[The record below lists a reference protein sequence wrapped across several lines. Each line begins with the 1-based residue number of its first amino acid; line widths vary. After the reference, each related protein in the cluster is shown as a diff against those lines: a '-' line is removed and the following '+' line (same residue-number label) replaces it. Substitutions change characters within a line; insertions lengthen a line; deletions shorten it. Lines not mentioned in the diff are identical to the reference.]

1 MALPARP
8 LQIAATLAKARL
20 GRWTPLKVTHLL
32 TYRCNLTCGFCTRI
46 HAPARR
52 MEPGQVLSMMEAFA
66 RMGTRWWVFNGGEPT
81 LLPELGSY
89 IRHGGALGFNTTLV
103 TNGTSIGRRIDDL
116 AGLNLVICSIHGD
129 REEHDRLVGR
139 QGSYDAAIAGLSRL
153 RDRGVPTCLLT
164 VLHERSCEHLDAMLR
179 LGEELGAGVAF
190 QPIAETRLGGA
201 HIDGSL
207 VPRAR
212 AMAGA
217 IDHLLD
223 QKMAG
228 RPVSCS
234 VSYLEAVRDSWPRGP
249 VGTKCWAGRL
259 FCEVTPEG
267 FVVTCCAEEENTF
280 AACHGPTV
288 GWEKAFAAL
297 PDRSGC
303 QDCWFKGP
311 QELNLLLGLRPRHA
325 ARAAANLARGRLL
338 WD

>member
-1 MALPARP
+1 
-8 LQIAATLAKARL
+8 
-20 GRWTPLKVTHLL
+20 
-32 TYRCNLTCGFCTRI
+32 
-46 HAPARR
+46 
-52 MEPGQVLSMMEAFA
+52 MEPGLVLCMMEAFA

-89 IRHGGALGFNTTLV
+89 IRHGKALGFNTTLV
-103 TNGTSIGRRIDDL
+103 SNGTSIARRIDDL
-116 AGLNLVICSIHGD
+116 AGLNLVICSVHGD
-129 REEHDRLVGR
+129 RDEHDRLVGR
-139 QGSYDAAIAGLSRL
+139 QGSYDAAIAGLARL
-153 RDRGVPTCLLT
+153 RDRGIPTCILT
-164 VLHERSCEHLDAMLR
+164 VLNERSCEHLDTMLR

-190 QPIAETRLGGA
+190 QPIAQTRLGGA
-201 HIDGSL
+201 RIDGSL

-217 IDHLLD
+217 VDHLIE
-223 QKMAG
+223 QKLAG

-234 VSYLEAVRDSWPRGP
+234 VSYLEAVRDTWPHGP

-259 FCEVTPEG
+259 FCEVTPDG
-267 FVVTCCAEEENTF
+267 YVVPCCAEEENTF
-280 AACHGPTV
+280 ARCHGPTV

-325 ARAAANLARGRLL
+325 LRAAANLARGRLL